1 MSSTPISK
9 VVLFYVL
16 AYALRAK
23 HGNRLAPSSGSK
35 VFNQVESTGITMRDI
50 MILEGYQPMKREQA
64 VLPHELLDWDI
75 GHKS

>member
-1 MSSTPISK
+1 
-9 VVLFYVL
+9 
-16 AYALRAK
+16 
-23 HGNRLAPSSGSK
+23 
-35 VFNQVESTGITMRDI
+35 MRDI